1 MDAKLVFQ
9 KLNMDVTSLLSD
21 SAEIGEGSSTQEIED
36 VMKKLEHASRAL
48 GQPQEGDDGNEMVQ
62 PNGDTEM
69 SLADAAKDGFD
80 LRLGRVAQLWKSE
93 LAHATSEWKL
103 AYKACKGW
111 EAKAAFRKEWA
122 ARKLKEIQVSRT
134 HSSKF
139 SRVDT
144 KKGEYYNFGLLVET
158 FGVHYDK
165 DKAILLAVK
174 HAQKA
179 LVLGPP
185 WIQHDAMADVTEYL
199 KLKTQFKEEFD
210 EAWELKE
217 KEYEHSEL
225 PTATK
230 EPSSAAAAP
239 PSQATAK
246 RSAETL
252 AIENEGQRGA
262 AAKGAGRAGPASQP
276 SGRVPSP
283 PAGAKKARPAH
294 NELNE
299 LVGQVS
305 KVKTQYSNV
314 MSQCQNLIQTI
325 EAQQSWSWARTPE
338 GLDDLKILL
347 ESIVIAPGLETFILN
362 DIKDVKSSMTPE
374 MLMTMAVQFV
384 QLKPQ
389 LEQVEGRCN
398 QLLKAH
404 ALMQK
409 AA

>member
-1 MDAKLVFQ
+1 MFE

-36 VMKKLEHASRAL
+36 VMKKLEHASRAM

-62 PNGDTEM
+62 PNGDTEI
-69 SLADAAKDGFD
+69 SLADAAKEGFD
-80 LRLGRVAQLWKSE
+80 LRLGKVAQLWKSE

-103 AYKACKGW
+103 SYKECKGW
-111 EAKAAFRKEWA
+111 EAKAAFRKDWA
-122 ARKLKEIQVSRT
+122 ARKLKEIQVTRT
-134 HSSKF
+134 HSKKF

-144 KKGEYYNFGLLVET
+144 KKGDYYNFGLLVET

-185 WIQHDAMADVTEYL
+185 WIQHDTMADVTEYL

-217 KEYEHSEL
+217 NEYEHSEL

-262 AAKGAGRAGPASQP
+262 APKGPGRAGPASQP
-276 SGRVPSP
+276 SGRVPS
-283 PAGAKKARPAH
+283 KKRIERARGPS
-294 NELNE
+294 LQ
-299 LVGQVS
+299 GQDSILKCHEPVPKPYPNHRS
-305 KVKTQYSNV
+305 SAIMV
-314 MSQCQNLIQTI
+314 M
-325 EAQQSWSWARTPE
+325 
-338 GLDDLKILL
+338 G
-347 ESIVIAPGLETFILN
+347 
-362 DIKDVKSSMTPE
+362 
-374 MLMTMAVQFV
+374 
-384 QLKPQ
+384 
-389 LEQVEGRCN
+389 
-398 QLLKAH
+398 AH
-404 ALMQK
+404 ARR
-409 AA
+409 AR